1 MLSFAV
7 LELNPEWRFM
17 SIEEGRNYYRH
28 MIETAAKEAKAKKV
42 A

>member
-1 MLSFAV
+1 
-7 LELNPEWRFM
+7 M

-28 MIETAAKEAKAKKV
+28 MIETAVEEAEAKKV

>member
-1 MLSFAV
+1 
-7 LELNPEWRFM
+7 M